1 MRVGN
6 GLRPSQM
13 IIDCAV
19 ETEWWTSQEHL
30 EGLANVAIGSAV
42 DQLNQSFGEDTEV
55 SLLFTDD
62 AQVQQLNLQWRQMN
76 KPTNVLSFAA
86 QEGEGLETPVLGDIV
101 LARETIERESAE
113 QQKARDDHL
122 THLIIHGFLHLLGF
136 DHETELEAEEME
148 KLETVILGGLGIAD
162 PYATA

>member
-86 QEGEGLETPVLGDIV
+86 QVGEGLETPVLGDIV

-148 KLETVILGGLGIAD
+148 RLETVILGGLGIAD